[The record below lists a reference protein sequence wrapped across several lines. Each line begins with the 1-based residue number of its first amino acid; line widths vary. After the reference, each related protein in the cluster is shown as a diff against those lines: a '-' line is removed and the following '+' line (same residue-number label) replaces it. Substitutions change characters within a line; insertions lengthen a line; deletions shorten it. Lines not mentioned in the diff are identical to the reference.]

1 MNSCS
6 VEDQKYGHVE
16 VDNSRTSPYE
26 YVSLSGL
33 FSEAKALKVKNL
45 KLPAPVCRK
54 VLLFFHIMLIRLKI
68 NLFVCSPLCLPFIQL
83 NLWVVRGIKERNV
96 FRSGFTFLNSE
107 ETFKF
112 TFTYASNE
120 KKNNLKCAVK
130 STDLSEEDSI
140 NVQRKS
146 SVGLKDFKRR
156 QSNSS
161 TFSIVSL

>member
-6 VEDQKYGHVE
+6 VEDQK
-16 VDNSRTSPYE
+16 SPYE
-26 YVSLSGL
+26 YLSLAGL
-33 FSEAKALKVKNL
+33 FSETKALKVKNL

-107 ETFKF
+107 EKLKSTFN
-112 TFTYASNE
+112 YASNE
-120 KKNNLKCAVK
+120 KKSAVK

-140 NVQRKS
+140 NVQRK
-146 SVGLKDFKRR
+146 K
-156 QSNSS
+156 
-161 TFSIVSL
+161 IC